1 MSNMTYVLLLIAAL
15 FALGTTLAF
24 QDKFLAAA
32 WTFLVLGI
40 GYFAWGVYNT
50 KGVSDELVNP
60 NDMTRIYTGLG
71 LVVLGTVLFVL
82 GWFTHVRTS
91 MPRR

>member
-1 MSNMTYVLLLIAAL
+1 MSVVLLLIAAL
-15 FALGTTLAF
+15 FALGATLAF
-24 QDKFLAAA
+24 PDKFYAAA